1 MPATSIYNDAQPWES
16 KKTARYGR
24 TTSGNQIALLESGIQ
39 LDSACR
45 NNDEAARME
54 KEKEVWR
61 DIGRDRQ

>member
-1 MPATSIYNDAQPWES
+1 MPAASIYNDAQPWES

-24 TTSGNQIALLESGIQ
+24 MTFGNQIALLESAIQ
-39 LDSACR
+39 LDSSCR

-61 DIGRDRQ
+61 EGRRT